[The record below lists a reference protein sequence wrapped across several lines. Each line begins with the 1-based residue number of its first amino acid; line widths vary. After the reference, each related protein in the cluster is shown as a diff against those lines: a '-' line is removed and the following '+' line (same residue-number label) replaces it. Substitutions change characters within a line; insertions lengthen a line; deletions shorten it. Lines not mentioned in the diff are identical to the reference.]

1 MPNVWNAWCVTLRQY
16 QDLNAERMILK
27 SLLTAVVL
35 STGILL
41 LANFVLGPTKKI
53 VTNSA
58 REQVST
64 LMIAPFSLGNTA
76 AAATL
81 VTRLPEDSFNY
92 RTPTQ
97 DINYKF
103 SVQASRGETLSDIL
117 NRTGVSGKDRASI
130 IRSLK
135 KVFKPSRLR
144 QGQTVN
150 VTFKTNPEVLSDTR
164 YASPGDFLKLSLL
177 PDFAHIIV
185 VEKNDDDEFS
195 SSHEQRQLTTRLV
208 RASNTINQSLFM
220 AGKKVKVPSSV
231 LSELIRLY
239 SWDVDF
245 QRDIRS
251 GDGFKLMYEQYFDAQ
266 GKLVHSGNVIYA
278 SLELSGKGHAIYRH
292 TIANGDIDYFD
303 EKGQS
308 TKKELMRTPI
318 DGARLSSGFGR
329 RKHPVLGYNK
339 MHKGLDFAAPHG
351 TPIYAAGNGTIKYAG
366 RKGAYGNFVLIRH
379 NATYSTAYAHM
390 KRINTA
396 KGRRVKQGQV
406 IGYVGTTGRSTGPHL
421 HYEIRRSGRQV
432 NPLKVKLPAGRK
444 LVGQELI
451 SFQSIREKIE
461 AQYAGQGQPVNLASH

>member
-1 MPNVWNAWCVTLRQY
+1 
-16 QDLNAERMILK
+16 MILK
-27 SLLTAVVL
+27 GLLTAVAL
-35 STGILL
+35 SAGIFLS
-41 LANFVLGPTKKI
+41 ANFVLGSTKKF

-58 REQVST
+58 SEQFPT
-64 LMIAPFSLGNTA
+64 LMIAPFSLGNSA

-81 VTRLPEDSFNY
+81 VTRSPENAL
-92 RTPTQ
+92 
-97 DINYKF
+97 NYKIQAQDLTYKF
-103 SVQASRGETLSDIL
+103 GVQVSRGETLSDIV
-117 NRTGVSGKDRASI
+117 NRAGVSGKERASAI
-130 IRSLK
+130 KSLK

-144 QGQTVN
+144 QGQSVS
-150 VTFKTNPEVLSDTR
+150 VTFQTNPEILSDARHT
-164 YASPGDFLKLSLL
+164 SPGNFLELSLL
-177 PDFAHIIV
+177 PDFAHIV
-185 VEKNDDDEFS
+185 VVKKNGDDDFS
-195 SSHEQRQLTTRLV
+195 ASHKQRQLKTRHV
-208 RASNTINQSLFM
+208 RASHTIYQSLFM
-220 AGKKVKVPSSV
+220 AGKKVKVPNSV

-251 GDGFKLMYEQYFDAQ
+251 GDSFELMYEQYSDAQ
-266 GKLVHSGNVIYA
+266 GKLVHNGDVIYA
-278 SLELSGKGHAIYRH
+278 SLELSGKDLAIYRH
-292 TIANGDIDYFD
+292 TTANGDVGYFN
-303 EKGQS
+303 KTGQS

-339 MHKGLDFAAPHG
+339 MHKGLDFAAPRG

-432 NPLKVKLPAGRK
+432 NPLKVKLPSGRK
-444 LVGQELI
+444 LMGQELT
-451 SFQSIREKIE
+451 SFQSTREKIE
-461 AQYAGQGQPVNLASH
+461 AQYAEQEQPVNLTSH